1 MSLAEN
7 KTSNHPNAT
16 PIALDIL
23 MKPKGQ
29 MRFKSGYR
37 YLHVTGAFTYRSRD
51 CVVYKK
57 SLVTASY
64 VSEAMQDA
72 GKQSCFH
79 ERDRIGSRIDHMSA
93 MKVID
98 EIRDKGGKMLLFESS
113 AVVDLSLLNQIQN
126 VEL

>member
-37 YLHVTGAFTYRSRD
+37 YLHVTGAFTYRSGQRL
-51 CVVYKK
+51 CCLQE

-64 VSEAMQDA
+64 VSEAMQELDA
-72 GKQSCFH
+72 AVKENNLVFMNG
-79 ERDRIGSRIDHMSA
+79 DRIGSRIDHMSA

-98 EIRDKGGKMLLFESS
+98 EIRDKGGKMF
-113 AVVDLSLLNQIQN
+113 V
-126 VEL
+126 